1 MLPCRRG
8 SAARGLLLW
17 ERFTTIT
24 TSICKMPT
32 SSRQTDTRT
41 ATTSIMNE
49 HKRPRSNKA
58 KNDKDSI
65 LADAKNL
72 LYILH
77 PAIQRMPKIER
88 IEGAPVEMKRA
99 TQNIIRHFS
108 IAKEC
113 QEVRQER
120 IREMFGE
127 FGILL
132 ANFELCIAQGLLT
145 DSDKLRIAI
154 QLERI
159 EEGVRKWRNAA
170 RSLKRQEQSQVGQ

>member
-1 MLPCRRG
+1 
-8 SAARGLLLW
+8 
-17 ERFTTIT
+17 
-24 TSICKMPT
+24 
-32 SSRQTDTRT
+32 
-41 ATTSIMNE
+41 MNE
-49 HKRPRSNKA
+49 HKKPRGNKA

-88 IEGAPVEMKRA
+88 IEGSPVEMKRA
-99 TQNIIRHFS
+99 VQNIVRHFA

-113 QEVRQER
+113 QEVRQEH

-132 ANFELCIAQGLLT
+132 ANFELCIVQGLLT
-145 DSDKLRIAI
+145 DSDKLRIAV

-159 EEGVRKWRNAA
+159 EEGVRKWRNAS
-170 RSLKRQEQSQVGQ
+170 RSLKRQEQPQVGQQ

>member
-1 MLPCRRG
+1 
-8 SAARGLLLW
+8 
-17 ERFTTIT
+17 
-24 TSICKMPT
+24 
-32 SSRQTDTRT
+32 
-41 ATTSIMNE
+41 MNE
-49 HKRPRSNKA
+49 HKKPRGNKA

-88 IEGAPVEMKRA
+88 IEGSPVEMKLA
-99 TQNIIRHFS
+99 VQNIIRHFA

-120 IREMFGE
+120 IREMIGE

-145 DSDKLRIAI
+145 DSDKLRIAV

-170 RSLKRQEQSQVGQ
+170 RSLKRQEQSQVGQQ

>member
-1 MLPCRRG
+1 
-8 SAARGLLLW
+8 
-17 ERFTTIT
+17 
-24 TSICKMPT
+24 
-32 SSRQTDTRT
+32 
-41 ATTSIMNE
+41 MNE
-49 HKRPRSNKA
+49 HKKPRGHKA
-58 KNDKDSI
+58 HNDKDSI

-72 LYILH
+72 LYILY

-88 IEGAPVEMKRA
+88 IEGAPVEMKKA
-99 TQNIIRHFS
+99 AQNIIRHFS

-132 ANFELCIAQGLLT
+132 ANFELCIVQGLLT
-145 DSDKLRIAI
+145 DKDKLGIAM

-170 RSLKRQEQSQVGQ
+170 RSLKRQEQQTVGLNGQEAAVRHE